1 MSTKKEQEIAHL
13 TFIQNIP
20 QYSQH
25 NPDGPGK
32 NPLWLN
38 QRKNK
43 LTSSDA
49 ATALGINP
57 YKKPAELLLEKCGA
71 GRSFFGNES
80 TLHGEKYEDE
90 AISKYEFL
98 MGKKNYDFGMIS
110 YSDVNPIRKCN
121 KFNHDMYDFL
131 GGSPDGI
138 SVDVEDVEKMTL
150 VEVKCPLRRK
160 IKHGQIPHYYMPQ
173 VQLNMFILDLE
184 IADFIEY
191 IPGIF
196 PGTNEEINIVRIHR
210 DDKWFEENGP
220 KLRKFWDEVIEWR
233 QKDITTHPEYSKYY
247 PDVKKHEKLFIETNE
262 ECPRSFAM

>member
-1 MSTKKEQEIAHL
+1 MHIGLEKELAHL
-13 TFIQNIP
+13 KFIQDIP

-49 ATALGINP
+49 ATALGVNP
-57 YKKPAELLLEKCGA
+57 YKKPVELLLEKCGA
-71 GRSFFGNES
+71 GRNFFGNES

-90 AISKYEFL
+90 AIRKYEYL

-110 YSDVNPIRKCN
+110 YKDLNPIRTCTRYD
-121 KFNHDMYDFL
+121 HSMYDFL

-138 SVDVEDVEKMTL
+138 SIDLDNFEKMCL

-160 IKHGQIPHYYMPQ
+160 IKHGQIPSYYLPQ

-191 IPGIF
+191 VPGVL
-196 PGTNEEINIVRIHR
+196 PGTNQELNIVRIHR
-210 DDKWFEENGP
+210 DHEWFEKNGP
-220 KLRKFWDEVIEWR
+220 KLKEFWDLVLEWR

-247 PDVKKHEKLFIETNE
+247 PNKNNTHKKLFIETDE
-262 ECPRSFAM
+262 DISKV